1 MLGDLRSFDLFDL
14 MAGARNSLQRMEFTY
29 MLCALRLTTFRDFMS
44 RFSGARTA
52 LNGINEGSPGR
63 YGTLFPRFE
72 GLLDRTIRYSDNAWT
87 MALLAKCRK
96 RSIHCSTI
104 GPKRTDEQS
113 NW

>member
-63 YGTLFPRFE
+63 TL
-72 GLLDRTIRYSDNAWT
+72 LT
-87 MALLAKCRK
+87 KCRK
-96 RSIHCSTI
+96 RSIRCSII
-104 GPKRTDEQS
+104 GPKRTDEQP